1 MITVFPSAFNALYKM
16 ALVVVFPLVPMV
28 TIVFS
33 RIWEAM
39 TLKIL
44 GSINL
49 ATYPGRV
56 TPLPRFN
63 FLIRALVPFA
73 HVIASLLLNFIV
85 IHYHPFL

>member
-1 MITVFPSAFNALYKM
+1 
-16 ALVVVFPLVPMV
+16 MV

-44 GSINL
+44 GAINL

-85 IHYHPFL
+85 IHYHPFSLKYLYYYKGNGGRRQGICMIFLF